1 MKILKKIK
9 PKLIT
14 FDVYSALVDINSGL
28 TPKFSN
34 LTGISEEK
42 SLAFIIDWRKVQLH
56 TAQLS
61 NSLDNRRITFY
72 NCTKLSLDYV
82 CKKHNLEIEEDKK
95 LKLIFAWNSLPLWP
109 EASEVISNLI
119 IKGYKVAILSNGDQN
134 MLEEMN
140 KGYDFN
146 FDYILS
152 SETNEYYKP
161 HPSIYD
167 LPKNILGFSKKET
180 LHIAGS
186 AVDVMGC
193 VSSGLPCYWSNRKND
208 ILIDT
213 KFSPEYE
220 FSDLTR
226 LNNLLK

>member
-1 MKILKKIK
+1 MKILNKIK

-28 TPKFSN
+28 TPIFSN
-34 LTGISEEK
+34 LTNLSEEK
-42 SLAFIIDWRKVQLH
+42 SLAFIIDWRTVQLH

-61 NSLDNRRITFY
+61 NSLNTRRVTFY

-95 LKLIFAWNSLPLWP
+95 LKLISAWNILPLWP

-167 LPKNILGFSKKET
+167 LPKNI
-180 LHIAGS
+180 
-186 AVDVMGC
+186 
-193 VSSGLPCYWSNRKND
+193 
-208 ILIDT
+208 
-213 KFSPEYE
+213 
-220 FSDLTR
+220 
-226 LNNLLK
+226 

>member
-1 MKILKKIK
+1 MKILNKIK

-28 TPKFSN
+28 TLIFSN

-42 SLAFIIDWRKVQLH
+42 SLDFIIDWRTVQLN

-61 NSLDNRRITFY
+61 NSLNTKRITFY

-82 CKKHNLEIEEDKK
+82 CKKHNLKIEENKK
-95 LKLIFAWNSLPLWP
+95 LKLISAWNYLPLWP

-119 IKGYKVAILSNGDQN
+119 IKGYKVAILSNGDQS

-140 KGYDFN
+140 IGYDFN

-152 SETNEYYKP
+152 SETNGYYKP

-167 LPKNILGFSKKET
+167 LPENILGFSKNET
-180 LHIAGS
+180 LHVAGS
-186 AVDVMGC
+186 AVDAIGS

-213 KFSPEYE
+213 KFSPDYE
-220 FSDLTR
+220 FCDLTK

>member
-1 MKILKKIK
+1 MRS
-9 PKLIT
+9 
-14 FDVYSALVDINSGL
+14 V
-28 TPKFSN
+28 KFN
-34 LTGISEEK
+34 VPFLTGNEK
-42 SLAFIIDWRKVQLH
+42 
-56 TAQLS
+56 
-61 NSLDNRRITFY
+61 
-72 NCTKLSLDYV
+72 DYV
-82 CKKHNLEIEEDKK
+82 N
-95 LKLIFAWNSLPLWP
+95 
-109 EASEVISNLI
+109 EVFDSQEFS
-119 IKGYKVAILSNGDQN
+119 GNGEFTKRVQN

-152 SETNEYYKP
+152 SETNGYYKP

>member
-14 FDVYSALVDINSGL
+14 FDVYSALVDINAGL
-28 TPKFSN
+28 TPIFSK
-34 LTGISEEK
+34 LTGISLEK
-42 SLAFIIDWRKVQLH
+42 SQAFIVDWRMVQLH
-56 TAQLS
+56 TAQIS
-61 NSLDNRRITFY
+61 NSLDNKRITFY
-72 NCTKLSLDYV
+72 NCTKLSLEYV
-82 CKKHNLEIEEDKK
+82 CKKYNLNISENKK
-95 LKLIFAWNSLPLWP
+95 LKLISAWNFLPLWP
-109 EASEVISNLI
+109 EAKEVISNLI
-119 IKGYKVAILSNGDQN
+119 MKGYKVAILSNGDKN

-152 SETNEYYKP
+152 SETNRYYKP

-167 LPKNILGFSKKET
+167 LPENILGISKNET

-186 AVDVMGC
+186 AVDVMGS

-208 ILIDT
+208 ILIEM
-213 KFSPEYE
+213 KLSPKYE
-220 FSDLTR
+220 FEDLTK